1 MENKKRYK
9 YKRMNKKNYLL
20 KIYID
25 TLIQNSL
32 IETEKI
38 TESIKILSEDN
49 YTGVE
54 MLSKINEIYF
64 DKIYK
69 LKLLKEK
76 LK

>member
-1 MENKKRYK
+1 
-9 YKRMNKKNYLL
+9 MNKKNYLL

-25 TLIQNSL
+25 TIIQNSL

-38 TESIKILSEDN
+38 RESIKILSEDN

>member
-1 MENKKRYK
+1 
-9 YKRMNKKNYLL
+9 MNKKNYLL

-25 TLIQNSL
+25 TIIQNSL
-32 IETEKI
+32 IETKKI

>member
-1 MENKKRYK
+1 
-9 YKRMNKKNYLL
+9 MNKKNYLL

-25 TLIQNSL
+25 TIIQNSL

-38 TESIKILSEDN
+38 SESIKILSEDN

-54 MLSKINEIYF
+54 TLSKINEIYF